1 MRSIF
6 FVTEGGHR
14 RLGRPFGVELRPR
27 AVVRIAVKIALR
39 VARNAWHLVGFD
51 ALCVICVLPEPVLV
65 PAPLH
70 DWMHIVVSQ
79 PQSVRPEEG
88 VLSIPQSGFD

>member
-1 MRSIF
+1 MRSNLF
-6 FVTEGGHR
+6 RRR

-39 VARNAWHLVGFD
+39 VARNALHLVGFD
-51 ALCVICVLPEPVLV
+51 ALCVICVLPEPIFD

-70 DWMHIVVSQ
+70 DWTHIVVSL
-79 PQSVRPEEG
+79 VRRVWLLALMICAER
-88 VLSIPQSGFD
+88 VDA